1 MDATRE
7 GLLRIYD
14 ALFKAYGFQGW
25 WPVTSKDCEGKFP
38 QGGYHPGDYEVP
50 ESPGDKFEVCV
61 GAILTQSTSWK
72 NVEKAVSKLQGAG
85 VLSLK
90 GLIQTPKSE
99 LSNLIKS
106 SLYHNVKAEK
116 LKCFADFVSSDYD
129 GDIEALL
136 SLPQGKLR
144 LTLLSIWGVG
154 PETAD
159 SIILYAAKKP
169 SFVVDTYTKRIFS
182 RLGFL
187 NGDESYDEVKK
198 LFEENLPQKKPLH
211 NEFHALIVEH
221 AKQYCK
227 KKPLCEDC
235 PVYELCEEKNS
246 KSN

>member
-7 GLLRIYD
+7 GLLRVYD

-25 WPVTSKDCEGKFP
+25 WPITSKACEGKFHE
-38 QGGYHPGDYEVP
+38 GGYHPGDYKVP
-50 ESPGDKFEVCV
+50 ESPGDKLEVAV

-72 NVEKAVSKLQGAG
+72 NVEKAIARLQGAG
-85 VLSLK
+85 IVTLDALK
-90 GLIQTPKSE
+90 RTPKPL

-116 LKCFADFVSSDYD
+116 LKCFAEFVNKEFD

-136 SLPQGKLR
+136 ELPVGELR
-144 LTLLSIWGVG
+144 LMLLSIWGVG

-169 SFVVDTYTKRIFS
+169 SFVVDTYTKRFFS

-198 LFEENLPQKKPLH
+198 YFEENLPRQVSLY
-211 NEFHALIVEH
+211 NEYHALIVEH
-221 AKQYCK
+221 AKRHCK
-227 KKPLCEDC
+227 VRPECTECPLH
-235 PVYELCEEKNS
+235 EKC
-246 KSN
+246 KYKTEKM